1 MMTKNNQKKSP
12 GEPCVACGCFND
24 NINNKEANLPEA
36 FSLRSELYCTVY
48 KIKKIGDTLKEKC
61 ECPSFWHL
69 YLSCFFTHS
78 FRFFLVTYLYIYA
91 KIRIKENQLVYN
103 YHVALSI
110 SHIQTHRNNY
120 LAFKIICLEILISM

>member
-1 MMTKNNQKKSP
+1 MMTKNNQKKSQ

-24 NINNKEANLPEA
+24 NINNKEFNQPET

-61 ECPSFWHL
+61 PSFWHL
-69 YLSCFFTHS
+69 YLPCVFTHS
-78 FRFFLVTYLYIYA
+78 FRFFLITYLYIYA
-91 KIRIKENQLVYN
+91 KIRIKENQLVYH
-103 YHVALSI
+103 YHVVLSI
-110 SHIQTHRNNY
+110 SYIRTYRNNY